1 MITNHIA
8 SMHSADIAKEVQ
20 PAVETAL
27 AMVLEDIANKF
38 LKYIPPDMVFA
49 N

>member
-1 MITNHIA
+1 MITDHIVHMHA
-8 SMHSADIAKEVQ
+8 SELAKEVQ

-27 AMVLEDIANKF
+27 GMVLEDIANKF
-38 LKYIPPDMVFA
+38 LKHIPTNMVFP

>member
-1 MITNHIA
+1 MITDHIIN
-8 SMHSADIAKEVQ
+8 MHSMELAKEVQ
-20 PAVETAL
+20 PAIETAL

-38 LKYIPPDMVFA
+38 LKNVPPEMVFP

>member
-1 MITNHIA
+1 
-8 SMHSADIAKEVQ
+8 MHTTELAKEVQ

-38 LKYIPPDMVFA
+38 LKHITPNMVFP

>member
-1 MITNHIA
+1 MITDHIA
-8 SMHSADIAKEVQ
+8 HMHSTDIAKEVQ

-27 AMVLEDIANKF
+27 GMVLEDIANKF
-38 LKYIPPDMVFA
+38 LKHIPQDMIFP